1 MGLPPRR
8 ASWWNEQS
16 FVYTRCIGTL
26 SGISRAGV
34 VAETDKGIITINL
47 HRYGKEIKIVA
58 RMAVVRWF
66 NGRCICLGGL
76 CVSALMERR
85 AELASVFNN
94 RKTVIEGIEA
104 RNEVFK
110 SDLPR
115 EYQTWTE
122 TAKTDFQS
130 EFNGNVAVDVLE
142 QRPEMVVLWAGY
154 AFSKD
159 YSTPRGHMHA
169 IEDITATLRTG
180 APATAT
186 DGPQPST
193 CWTCKSPDVPRM
205 MEAIGVDAFYN
216 NKWGA
221 LGDEIV
227 NPIGCADCH
236 EPENMNLHISRPAL
250 IEAFERQG
258 KDITKATPQEMRSLV
273 CAQCHVE
280 YYFKGDGKYLT
291 FPWDKGFTVEDMEAY
306 YDEAGFY
313 DYIHKLSRTPI
324 LKAQH
329 PDFEIAQMG
338 IHGQRGV
345 SCADCHMPY
354 KSEGGVKFSDHHIQ
368 SPLAM
373 IDRTCQT
380 CHRESEETLRN
391 NVYER
396 QRKAN
401 EIRNRL
407 EQELAKAHIEAKF
420 AWDKGATEEQMK
432 DVLALIRQAQ
442 WRWDF
447 GVASHGGS
455 FHAPQEI
462 QRVLSH
468 GLDRAMQA
476 RLAISKVLAKHGYTD
491 NVPMPDIIHQRTRR
505 RNISGSIWMRR
516 AVKGQFPE
524 DYSTGIGWKKRKL
537 TTGLA
542 LNKFV
547 HRSNHKSEDSGRN
560 RGGIRKVLSVGQDCL
575 SRACCYSGALE
586 AFVGACLHGRSISLF
601 WCCSCCCWQGCMGFA
616 NGCIVSDGSVII
628 RLQFLPWSVWRLSLS
643 LWGWYG
649 RFPPPIL
656 RQMSSA
662 FRKCFL
668 LGRLCYF
675 MSGWLLS

>member
-1 MGLPPRR
+1 MMKFPIINRFFPSFKWKVAAVIIGGVIVGGGALFMYMLR
-8 ASWWNEQS
+8 AHTYLGDDPAACVNCHIMTPYYATWFHSSHARNATCNDCHVPHENAVKKWTFKGMDGMKHVAAFLTKSEPQVIQAHEASSEVIMNNCIRCHTQLNTE
-16 FVYTRCIGTL
+16 FVKTGKIDYMMSQVGEGKACW
-26 SGISRAGV
+26 
-34 VAETDKGIITINL
+34 DC
-47 HRYGKEIKIVA
+47 HRDVPH
-58 RMAVVRWF
+58 
-66 NGRCICLGGL
+66 GGL

-85 AELASVFNN
+85 AEVASIFNN
-94 RKTVIEGIEA
+94 RKNVIKGIEA
-104 RNEVFK
+104 RNELFK
-110 SDLPR
+110 DDFPR

-122 TAKTDFQS
+122 TAKTDFES
-130 EFNGNVAVDVLE
+130 EFNGNIAVDALE
-142 QRPEMVVLWAGY
+142 KRPEMVILWAGY

-169 IEDITATLRTG
+169 IEDITASLRTG
-180 APATAT
+180 APVNPT

-205 MEAIGVDAFYN
+205 MEALGVDSFYN

-221 LGDEIV
+221 MGAEIV
-227 NPIGCADCH
+227 NPIGCSDCH
-236 EPENMNLHISRPAL
+236 DPETMNLHISRPAL
-250 IEAFERQG
+250 IEAFQRQG

-280 YYFKGDGKYLT
+280 YFFKGDGKYLT

-329 PDFEIAQMG
+329 PDYEIAQMG

-373 IDRTCQT
+373 IDRTCQV

-420 AWDKGATEEQMK
+420 AWDNGATEAQMK

-462 QRVLSH
+462 QRILSH

-476 RLAISKVLAKHGYTD
+476 RLAVSKVLAKNGYTGD
-491 NVPMPDIIHQRTRR
+491 VPMPDISTKAKAQEYI
-505 RNISGSIWMRR
+505 GLDMDAER
-516 AVKGQFPE
+516 AAKEKFL
-524 DYSTGIGWKKRKL
+524 K
-537 TTGLA
+537 TTVPA
-542 LNKFV
+542 W
-547 HRSNHKSEDSGRN
+547 
-560 RGGIRKVLSVGQDCL
+560 
-575 SRACCYSGALE
+575 LE
-586 AFVGACLHGRSISLF
+586 KAKE
-601 WCCSCCCWQGCMGFA
+601 
-616 NGCIVSDGSVII
+616 N
-628 RLQFLPWSVWRLSLS
+628 
-643 LWGWYG
+643 
-649 RFPPPIL
+649 
-656 RQMSSA
+656 
-662 FRKCFL
+662 
-668 LGRLCYF
+668 GRLAQI
-675 MSGWLLS
+675 

>member
-1 MGLPPRR
+1 MEKKLK
-8 ASWWNEQS
+8 SWQGWLLFGGS
-16 FVYTRCIGTL
+16 MVVVFVL
-26 SGISRAGV
+26 
-34 VAETDKGIITINL
+34 
-47 HRYGKEIKIVA
+47 
-58 RMAVVRWF
+58 
-66 NGRCICLGGL
+66 GL

-85 AELASVFNN
+85 AEVTSIFNN
-94 RKTVIEGIEA
+94 RKTVIKGIEA
-104 RNEVFK
+104 RNELFK
-110 SDLPR
+110 NDFPR
-115 EYQTWTE
+115 EYQTWAE

-142 QRPEMVVLWAGY
+142 QRPNMVILWAGY

-159 YSTPRGHMHA
+159 YS
-169 IEDITATLRTG
+169 
-180 APATAT
+180 
-186 DGPQPST
+186 
-193 CWTCKSPDVPRM
+193 CKSPDVPRM
-205 MEAIGVDAFYN
+205 MEALGVDSFYN

-221 LGDEIV
+221 MGAEIV
-227 NPIGCADCH
+227 NPIGCSDCH
-236 EPENMNLHISRPAL
+236 DPETMNLHISRPAL
-250 IEAFERQG
+250 IEAFQRQG

-329 PDFEIAQMG
+329 PDYEIAQMG

-373 IDRTCQT
+373 IDRTCQV

-407 EQELAKAHIEAKF
+407 EQELAKAHIEAKY
-420 AWDKGATEEQMK
+420 AWDNGATEEQMK
-432 DVLALIRQAQ
+432 NVLALIRQAQ

-447 GVASHGGS
+447 GVASHGGA

-462 QRVLSH
+462 QRILSH

-476 RLAISKVLAKHGYTD
+476 RLAVSKVLAKNGFTGD
-491 NVPMPDIIHQRTRR
+491 VPMPDIST
-505 RNISGSIWMRR
+505 
-516 AVKGQFPE
+516 KGKAQQ
-524 DYSTGIGWKKRKL
+524 YIGLDIDAEKAAKERFLK
-537 TTGLA
+537 TTVPAWLEKA
-542 LNKFV
+542 K
-547 HRSNHKSEDSGRN
+547 SN
-560 RGGIRKVLSVGQDCL
+560 
-575 SRACCYSGALE
+575 
-586 AFVGACLHGRSISLF
+586 
-601 WCCSCCCWQGCMGFA
+601 
-616 NGCIVSDGSVII
+616 
-628 RLQFLPWSVWRLSLS
+628 
-643 LWGWYG
+643 
-649 RFPPPIL
+649 
-656 RQMSSA
+656 
-662 FRKCFL
+662 
-668 LGRLCYF
+668 GRLAQK
-675 MSGWLLS
+675 